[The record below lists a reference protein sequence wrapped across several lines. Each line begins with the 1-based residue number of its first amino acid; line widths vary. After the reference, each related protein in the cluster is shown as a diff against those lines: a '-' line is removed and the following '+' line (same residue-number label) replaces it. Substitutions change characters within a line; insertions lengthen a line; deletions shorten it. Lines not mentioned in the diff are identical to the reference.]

1 VVTEVGAHRPRP
13 DPCSTRTGLFRTLVV
28 DARTGKAEITA
39 IVGRTRI
46 LGELLGQRFE
56 FLALGQARLD
66 LFDLGLGLRVGGLVV
81 DFDQDVR
88 RATLFGQVGDFFL
101 IRRLQVFVLDA
112 DLVEEGTSSARC
124 NR

>member
-1 VVTEVGAHRPRP
+1 
-13 DPCSTRTGLFRTLVV
+13 L
-28 DARTGKAEITA
+28 ARRAWISS
-39 IVGRTRI
+39 I
-46 LGELLGQRFE
+46 
-56 FLALGQARLD
+56 LALACAS
-66 LFDLGLGLRVGGLVV
+66 VLVV

-88 RATLFGQVGDFFL
+88 RATLLGQVGDFFL